1 MNHLYVGKMKI
12 IIYSIFFVLLFLEE
26 ALANT
31 YSWEDLV
38 PPSSY
43 NVLAFSNDRAP
54 ASGMRHEREAAEIFK
69 YLDEGSIFNSRS
81 ALEEFIEDQELLGIK
96 IYDRAFSGSRG
107 VIATRDNEIIFWN
120 LMSYNVLHLET
131 SNLKQCYL
139 LYLDEWS
146 DHLVSQLKKYQ
157 YSQQAGRKRYT
168 PSDDEIIS
176 SHEKTTEQILAR
188 IESETKELR
197 ELFSKYEAASG
208 EEKKSLLREVFIQR
222 SFFEHLE
229 VRLSGMNQQL
239 KRLKLETEF
248 PTPSHFRLTK

>member
-1 MNHLYVGKMKI
+1 MKKI
-12 IIYSIFFVLLFLEE
+12 ISSTFFVLLFLEQ
-26 ALANT
+26 APANT

-54 ASGMRHEREAAEIFK
+54 ASGIKHQREAAEIFK

-81 ALEEFIEDQELLGIK
+81 ALKEFIEDQKLLGVK
-96 IYDRAFSGSRG
+96 IYDSTFSGSRG

-168 PSDDEIIS
+168 PSNDEIIS
-176 SHEKTTEQILAR
+176 SYEKTTEQILAR

-222 SFFEHLE
+222 SFIQHLE
-229 VRLSGMNQQL
+229 IRLTDMNQKF
-239 KRLKLETEF
+239 KRLKLEAEF
-248 PTPSHFRLTK
+248 LIPRYYSFIN

>member
-1 MNHLYVGKMKI
+1 MKKI
-12 IIYSIFFVLLFLEE
+12 ISSTFFVLLFIEQ
-26 ALANT
+26 APANT

-54 ASGMRHEREAAEIFK
+54 ASGIKHQREAAEIFK

-81 ALEEFIEDQELLGIK
+81 ALKEFIEDQKLLGVK
-96 IYDRAFSGSRG
+96 IYDSTFSGSRG

-197 ELFSKYEAASG
+197 ELFSKYEVASG

-222 SFFEHLE
+222 SFIEHLE
-229 VRLSGMNQQL
+229 IRLTDMNQKF
-239 KRLKLETEF
+239 KRLKLEAEF
-248 PTPSHFRLTK
+248 LIPRYYSFIN